1 MILKITNNKL
11 ISLESFS
18 IDRELRLEDLI
29 SDNENSYIT
38 NFQIFGEELLIIG
51 KEIPTRDKKR
61 ADIVCLDKF
70 GNIVIVE
77 LKKDQAKI
85 GIETQALQYLADLS
99 KYKGRKFIERFS
111 KEFERNTNVNL
122 EETLKSFLELNV
134 SLESLNQSQSIILIA
149 RSFDQSLFSMG
160 EWLALKGVPFKCI
173 QYQLYTINSEEFI
186 SFSIVFDQ
194 ISEKSRSLKF
204 SDHDFRSPTSFWFN
218 IGFSDQS
225 AWDLMT
231 RNHFISA
238 GFEGIP
244 EDRGHQILKSFIP
257 NDTIVAFSSQRGV
270 VGIGKVT
277 ENSQY
282 NLVERNSPQDYWNG
296 KHLHRLTLNWEEL
309 KNDIN
314 EAIKTSEIKIKL
326 GLFHP
331 IQTKQ
336 SFPLEKLNDLKRLFS
351 YV

>member
-1 MILKITNNKL
+1 M
-11 ISLESFS
+11 
-18 IDRELRLEDLI
+18 
-29 SDNENSYIT
+29 
-38 NFQIFGEELLIIG
+38 
-51 KEIPTRDKKR
+51 
-61 ADIVCLDKF
+61 
-70 GNIVIVE
+70 
-77 LKKDQAKI
+77 
-85 GIETQALQYLADLS
+85 
-99 KYKGRKFIERFS
+99 IERFS
-111 KEFERNTNVNL
+111 KEFERNTNANL

-173 QYQLYTINSEEFI
+173 KYQLYTINSEEYI

-204 SDHDFRSPTSFWFN
+204 SDHDFKLPTSFWFN

-225 AWDLMT
+225 AWDLMI
-231 RNHFISA
+231 RNHFIST

-282 NLVERNSPQDYWNG
+282 NLVKRNSPQDYWSGN
-296 KHLHRLTLNWEEL
+296 HLHRLTLKWEEV

-326 GLFHP
+326 CLFHP

-336 SFPLEKLNDLKRLFS
+336 SFPLEKLNDLKGLFNNVS
-351 YV
+351 Q